1 MELRQL
7 KYFIAV
13 ADCGSLS
20 RAAKRLFIAQS
31 ALSQQ
36 MLQLEETLKV
46 PLFDRSHKGVTL
58 TESGR
63 AFYEHA
69 RAIMRQVN
77 DAKAAALQP
86 LTETPTGSV
95 IVGIPPS
102 VSDALALPLYQRAR
116 ECFPRIEVVFAEE
129 LTGNLIEQLRQGR
142 LTLAF
147 LFDDGQLDE
156 FWRKDLAAERL
167 HLISRARPGQHL
179 AREVSFREA
188 MQAPL
193 ILPSPEHG
201 VRQRIETVAQQ
212 YGLYPQREVAEI
224 NPLNILRSAVMAG
237 LGSTILPLAPMQS
250 ALDAGLVAAQEIRE
264 PELFRTISVCA
275 SRNLPISR
283 AAAAISRMT
292 LDLARELCGSGQW
305 QSARPIFHAGRLPRQ
320 ERHDL
325 AFH

>member
-36 MLQLEETLKV
+36 MLQLEEMLKV
-46 PLFDRSHKGVTL
+46 PLFFRSPKGVTL
-58 TESGR
+58 TESGQ

-86 LTETPTGSV
+86 LADAPAGSV
-95 IVGIPPS
+95 IIGIPPS

-116 ECFPRIEVVFAEE
+116 ECFPRVEIVFAEE

-156 FWRKDLAAERL
+156 FWRKDLVAERL
-167 HLISRARPGQHL
+167 HLISRAQPGQVL
-179 AREVSFREA
+179 EAEIGLREA
-188 MQAPL
+188 LQAPL
-193 ILPSPEHG
+193 ILPSQEHG
-201 VRQRIETVAQQ
+201 VRQRIERVAQQ
-212 YGLYPQREVAEI
+212 YEIHSHKEVAEI
-224 NPLNILRSAVMAG
+224 NPLNILRSAVIAG
-237 LGSTILPLAPMQS
+237 LGSTILPLAPMQA
-250 ALDAGLVAAQEIRE
+250 ALDAGMLVAQEIRE
-264 PELFRTISVCA
+264 PELLRTITVCA
-275 SRNLPISR
+275 SRNLPITRATAAVSR
-283 AAAAISRMT
+283 
-292 LDLARELCGSGQW
+292 LAVRLVRELCASGQW
-305 QSARPIFHAGRLPRQ
+305 RAARPIYHSGSLPEHCPRSPSV
-320 ERHDL
+320 H
-325 AFH
+325 